1 MFGLSAGPTSRWA
14 PEAGRKDSGMRDRR
28 LGATPSQ
35 ITIVPPGV
43 GLYKPPG
50 TPMQR
55 VGIHLALDHSR

>member
-14 PEAGRKDSGMRDRR
+14 LEAGGKDGGMRDRR
-28 LGATPSQ
+28 LGSTPSQ

-55 VGIHLALDHSR
+55 VRPLIELDM